1 MLLKAKDP
9 ISWLTHF
16 IGLILAIISTPLIL
30 GKAIYHNIGLT
41 FTISIIIFMLN
52 MMILYAAS
60 SIYHYFNI
68 SEKINLIL
76 KRIDHCS
83 IFLLIA
89 GTYTPVCVIALNNI
103 NGYAMLIAV
112 WVLALAG
119 IIFKLCWVTCP
130 KWVSSIM
137 YIGLGWLVI
146 FNLKTVISS
155 LTLAQFTWLLI
166 GGLFYTIGGVIYALK
181 PKIFKKEELT
191 GFGNHELFHIFVMLG
206 TFCHFICCL
215 LLV

>member
-16 IGLILAIISTPLIL
+16 ICLILAIISTPLIL

-83 IFLLIA
+83 IFLLIS

-103 NGYAMLIAV
+103 KGYAMLIAV

-119 IIFKLCWVTCP
+119 IIFKLFWVTCP

>member
-16 IGLILAIISTPLIL
+16 IGLILSVVSTPLIL
-30 GKAIYHNIGLT
+30 GKALYNNIGLT
-41 FTISIIIFMLN
+41 FTIAILIFMLN

-89 GTYTPVCVIALNNI
+89 GTYTPVCVIALGTK
-103 NGYAMLIAV
+103 GYGLVVAV
-112 WVLALAG
+112 WLLAIAG
-119 IIFKLCWVTCP
+119 IIFKLFWVTCP
-130 KWVSSIM
+130 KWLSSIM

-146 FNLKTVISS
+146 FNMSS
-155 LTLAQFTWLLI
+155 LIDALSIAQFIWLLI

-181 PKIFKKEELT
+181 PKLFKKEDLT

-206 TFCHFICCL
+206 TACHFICCM

>member
-41 FTISIIIFMLN
+41 FTISTIIFMLN

-103 NGYAMLIAV
+103 KGYAMLIAV

>member
-16 IGLILAIISTPLIL
+16 IGLILSVLSTPLIL
-30 GKAIYHNIGLT
+30 GKAIYNNIGLT
-41 FTISIIIFMLN
+41 FTIAILIFMLN

-89 GTYTPVCVIALNNI
+89 GTYTPVCVIALGTK
-103 NGYAMLIAV
+103 GYGLLVAV
-112 WVLALAG
+112 WLLAIAG
-119 IIFKLCWVTCP
+119 IIFKLFWVTCP
-130 KWVSSIM
+130 KWLSSIM

-146 FNLKTVISS
+146 FNMSS
-155 LTLAQFTWLLI
+155 LIDALSIAQFIWLLI

-181 PKIFKKEELT
+181 PKLFKKEDLT

-206 TFCHFICCL
+206 TACHFICCM

>member
-16 IGLILAIISTPLIL
+16 IGLILSVLSTPLIL
-30 GKAIYHNIGLT
+30 GKAIYNNIGLT
-41 FTISIIIFMLN
+41 FTIAILIFMLN

-89 GTYTPVCVIALNNI
+89 GTYTPVCVIALGTK
-103 NGYAMLIAV
+103 GYGLLVAV
-112 WVLALAG
+112 WILAIAG
-119 IIFKLCWVTCP
+119 IIFKLFWVTCP
-130 KWVSSIM
+130 KWLSSIM

-146 FNLKTVISS
+146 FNMSS
-155 LTLAQFTWLLI
+155 LIDALSIAQFIWLLI

-181 PKIFKKEELT
+181 PKLFKKEDLT

-206 TFCHFICCL
+206 TACHFICCM

>member
-16 IGLILAIISTPLIL
+16 IGLILSVLSTPLIL
-30 GKAIYHNIGLT
+30 GKAIYNNIGLT
-41 FTISIIIFMLN
+41 FTIAILIFMLN

-89 GTYTPVCVIALNNI
+89 GTYTPVCVIALGTK
-103 NGYAMLIAV
+103 GYGLLVAV
-112 WVLALAG
+112 WLLAIAG
-119 IIFKLCWVTCP
+119 IIFKLFWVTCP
-130 KWVSSIM
+130 KWLSSIM

-146 FNLKTVISS
+146 FNMSS
-155 LTLAQFTWLLI
+155 LIDALSIAQFIWLLI

-181 PKIFKKEELT
+181 PKLFKKEDLT
-191 GFGNHELFHIFVMLG
+191 GFGNHELFHMFVMLG
-206 TFCHFICCL
+206 TACHFICCMV
-215 LLV
+215 LV

>member
-16 IGLILAIISTPLIL
+16 IGLIFAIISTPLIL

-103 NGYAMLIAV
+103 KGYAMLIMV

>member
-16 IGLILAIISTPLIL
+16 IGLILSVLSTPLIL
-30 GKAIYHNIGLT
+30 GKAIYNNIGLT
-41 FTISIIIFMLN
+41 FTIAILIFMLN

-89 GTYTPVCVIALNNI
+89 GTYTPVCVIALGTK
-103 NGYAMLIAV
+103 GYGLLVAV
-112 WVLALAG
+112 WLLAIAG
-119 IIFKLCWVTCP
+119 IIFKLFWVTCP
-130 KWVSSIM
+130 KWLSSIM

-146 FNLKTVISS
+146 FNMSS
-155 LTLAQFTWLLI
+155 LIDARL
-166 GGLFYTIGGVIYALK
+166 
-181 PKIFKKEELT
+181 
-191 GFGNHELFHIFVMLG
+191 
-206 TFCHFICCL
+206 
-215 LLV
+215 

>member
-89 GTYTPVCVIALNNI
+89 GTYTPVCVIALNTI
-103 NGYAMLIAV
+103 KGYAMLIAV

-166 GGLFYTIGGVIYALK
+166 GGLFYTIGGIIYALK

>member
-1 MLLKAKDP
+1 MLIKAKDP

-16 IGLILAIISTPLIL
+16 IGLILSVLSTPLIL
-30 GKAIYHNIGLT
+30 GKAIYNNIGLT
-41 FTISIIIFMLN
+41 FTIAILIFMLN

-89 GTYTPVCVIALNNI
+89 GTYTPVCVIALGTK
-103 NGYAMLIAV
+103 GYGLLVAV
-112 WVLALAG
+112 WLLAIAG
-119 IIFKLCWVTCP
+119 IIFKLFWVTCP
-130 KWVSSIM
+130 KWLSSIM

-146 FNLKTVISS
+146 FNMSS
-155 LTLAQFTWLLI
+155 LIDALSIAQFIWLLI

-181 PKIFKKEELT
+181 PKLFKKEDLT

-206 TFCHFICCL
+206 TACHFICCM

>member
-16 IGLILAIISTPLIL
+16 IGLILSVLSTPLIL
-30 GKAIYHNIGLT
+30 GKAIYNNIGLT
-41 FTISIIIFMLN
+41 FTIAKLICMLN

-89 GTYTPVCVIALNNI
+89 GTYTPVCVIALGTK
-103 NGYAMLIAV
+103 GYGLLVAV
-112 WVLALAG
+112 WLLAIAG
-119 IIFKLCWVTCP
+119 IIFKLFWVTCP
-130 KWVSSIM
+130 KWLSSIM

-146 FNLKTVISS
+146 FNMSS
-155 LTLAQFTWLLI
+155 LIDALSIAQFIWLLI

-181 PKIFKKEELT
+181 PKLFKKEDLT

-206 TFCHFICCL
+206 TACHFICCM

>member
-16 IGLILAIISTPLIL
+16 IGLILSVLSTPLIL
-30 GKAIYHNIGLT
+30 GKAIYNNIGLT
-41 FTISIIIFMLN
+41 FTIAILIFMLN

-68 SEKINLIL
+68 SKKINLIL

-89 GTYTPVCVIALNNI
+89 GTYTPVCVIALGTK
-103 NGYAMLIAV
+103 GYGLLVAV
-112 WVLALAG
+112 WLLAIAG
-119 IIFKLCWVTCP
+119 IIFKLFWVTCP
-130 KWVSSIM
+130 KWLSSIM

-146 FNLKTVISS
+146 FNMSS
-155 LTLAQFTWLLI
+155 LIDALSIAQFIWLLI

-181 PKIFKKEELT
+181 PKLFKKEKLT

-206 TFCHFICCL
+206 TACHFICCL

>member
-16 IGLILAIISTPLIL
+16 IGLILAVISTPLIL

-41 FTISIIIFMLN
+41 FTISILIFMFN
-52 MMILYAAS
+52 MMVLYAAS

-89 GTYTPVCVIALNNI
+89 GTYTPVCVIALNNAK
-103 NGYAMLIAV
+103 GYMLLIAV
-112 WVLALAG
+112 WILALLG

-130 KWVSSIM
+130 KWVSSVM

-146 FNLKTVISS
+146 FNIKTVVLS
-155 LTLAQFTWLLI
+155 LSVAEFIWLLI

-181 PKIFKKEELT
+181 PKLFKKEELT

-206 TFCHFICCL
+206 TLCHFICCML
-215 LLV
+215 MI

>member
-16 IGLILAIISTPLIL
+16 IGLILSVLSTPLIL
-30 GKAIYHNIGLT
+30 GKAIYNNIGLT
-41 FTISIIIFMLN
+41 FTLAILIFMLN

-89 GTYTPVCVIALNNI
+89 GTYTPVCVIALGTK
-103 NGYAMLIAV
+103 GYGLLVAV
-112 WVLALAG
+112 WLLAIAG
-119 IIFKLCWVTCP
+119 IIFKLFWVTCP
-130 KWVSSIM
+130 KWLSSIM

-146 FNLKTVISS
+146 FNMSS
-155 LTLAQFTWLLI
+155 LIDALSIAQFIWLLI

-181 PKIFKKEELT
+181 PKLFKKEDLT

-206 TFCHFICCL
+206 TACHFICCM

>member
-1 MLLKAKDP
+1 MLIKAKDP

-16 IGLILAIISTPLIL
+16 IGLILSVLSTPLIL
-30 GKAIYHNIGLT
+30 GKAIYNNIGLT
-41 FTISIIIFMLN
+41 FTIAILIFMLN

-89 GTYTPVCVIALNNI
+89 GTYTPVCVIALGTK
-103 NGYAMLIAV
+103 GYGLLVAV
-112 WVLALAG
+112 WLLAIAG
-119 IIFKLCWVTCP
+119 IIFKLLWVTCP
-130 KWVSSIM
+130 KWLSSIM

-146 FNLKTVISS
+146 FNMSS
-155 LTLAQFTWLLI
+155 LIDALSIAQFIWLLI

-181 PKIFKKEELT
+181 PKLFKKEDLT

-206 TFCHFICCL
+206 TACHFICCM

>member
-16 IGLILAIISTPLIL
+16 IGLILSVLSTPLIL
-30 GKAIYHNIGLT
+30 GKAIYNNIGLT
-41 FTISIIIFMLN
+41 FTIAILIFMLN

-68 SEKINLIL
+68 SKKINLIL

-89 GTYTPVCVIALNNI
+89 GTYTPVCVIALGTK
-103 NGYAMLIAV
+103 GYGLLVAV
-112 WVLALAG
+112 WLLAIAG
-119 IIFKLCWVTCP
+119 IIFKLFWVTCP
-130 KWVSSIM
+130 KWLSSIM

-146 FNLKTVISS
+146 FNMSS
-155 LTLAQFTWLLI
+155 LIDALSIAQFIWLLI

-181 PKIFKKEELT
+181 PKLFKKEDLT

-206 TFCHFICCL
+206 TACHFICCM

>member
-16 IGLILAIISTPLIL
+16 IGLILSVLSTPLIL
-30 GKAIYHNIGLT
+30 GKAIYNNIGLT
-41 FTISIIIFMLN
+41 FTIAILIFMLN

-89 GTYTPVCVIALNNI
+89 GTYTPVCVIALGTK
-103 NGYAMLIAV
+103 GYGLLVAV
-112 WVLALAG
+112 WLLAIAG
-119 IIFKLCWVTCP
+119 IIFKLFWVTCP
-130 KWVSSIM
+130 KWLSSIM

-146 FNLKTVISS
+146 FNMSS
-155 LTLAQFTWLLI
+155 LIDALSIAQFIWLLI

-181 PKIFKKEELT
+181 PKLFKKEYLT

-206 TFCHFICCL
+206 TACHFICCM